1 MIHYTSRYKKRIPVI
16 GTSSSESQNSDLNE
30 VSVKHKVH
38 AVIKYA
44 VCRPLFPTKWPG
56 YKARVAI

>member
-1 MIHYTSRYKKRIPVI
+1 MI
-16 GTSSSESQNSDLNE
+16 GTSPSESRNSDLNE
-30 VSVKHKVH
+30 MSVKHKVH

-44 VCRPLFPTKWPG
+44 VCRPLFSTKWPG

>member
-1 MIHYTSRYKKRIPVI
+1 MI
-16 GTSSSESQNSDLNE
+16 GTSPSESRNSDLNE
-30 VSVKHKVH
+30 MSVKHEVH

-56 YKARVAI
+56 YKARVAT